1 MCRKT
6 QCNIHKKK
14 IDFEDGLKVVG
25 GSLRFPPLFN
35 FVRLKTTRRKI
46 IRPSVFFVIR
56 NYIFVFFVPFPILKT
71 RTNSRVLYYSNWTK
85 SIQSKWVCER
95 FSWVFEHFYTML
107 ITTFATAYFKI
118 ILEICIWIIR
128 WLGMQRTTTTTA
140 KNCFISKLQGK
151 RRLIIIVIFNKS
163 AHKTMWSMLCHIV
176 RFNSSRDFT
185 LWFAYHLVEACFFLL
200 SVAFFYLQFIH

>member
-1 MCRKT
+1 M
-6 QCNIHKKK
+6 
-14 IDFEDGLKVVG
+14 LVALYV
-25 GSLRFPPLFN
+25 FPP
-35 FVRLKTTRRKI
+35 FVQFH
-46 IRPSVFFVIR
+46 SVKNHEEKNNSSVSFFVIR

-118 ILEICIWIIR
+118 ILGICIWIIR
-128 WLGMQRTTTTTA
+128 WLGVQRTTTTAA

-163 AHKTMWSMLCHIV
+163 ANKTMWSMLCHIV

-185 LWFAYHLVEACFFLL
+185 LWFAYHVVEACFFLL